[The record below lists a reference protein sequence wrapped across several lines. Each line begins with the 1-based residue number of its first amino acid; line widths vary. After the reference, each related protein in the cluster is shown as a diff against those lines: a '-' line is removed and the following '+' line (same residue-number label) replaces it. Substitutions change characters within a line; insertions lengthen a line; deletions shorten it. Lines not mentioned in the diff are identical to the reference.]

1 MNRPVQLPLSFALP
15 EALGPDDFL
24 PAPCNAAAVDWIGRW
39 PDWPVGAAGVR
50 GVLVHGPEA
59 CGKSHLAAI
68 WARRAGAVWLAD
80 GPSAAQ
86 AVGTPEAGRAA
97 LVVDDAD
104 RIAADSTGGAAL
116 FQLYGRVGEAGG
128 FLLATSRR
136 PPGRWPGALPDLT
149 SRLATLT
156 TVAVGLP
163 DDGMIEGLLIKLF
176 ADRQLRPTRPVI
188 AYLVAR
194 IDRTFAAARTAV
206 STLDA
211 AALERRRP
219 ITLPLAREVLG
230 GLKEDFAAGS
240 GVDSGEVVD
249 DPGPPGP

>member
-1 MNRPVQLPLSFALP
+1 VNRPVQLPFSFALP

-39 PDWPVGAAGVR
+39 PDWPSGAAGVR

-59 CGKSHLAAI
+59 CGKTHLAAI
-68 WARRAGAVWLAD
+68 WARRAGAVWVSD
-80 GPSAAQ
+80 GRSAAQ
-86 AVGTPEAGRAA
+86 AAETPDSGRAA

-104 RIAADSTGGAAL
+104 RIAADRVGGAAL
-116 FQLYGRVGEAGG
+116 FRLYAQVGDAGG

-136 PPGRWPGALPDLT
+136 PPGRWQGTLPDLT

-163 DDGMIEGLLIKLF
+163 DDGMVEGLLIKLF
-176 ADRQLRPTRPVI
+176 ADRQVRPPRPVI

-194 IDRTFAAARTAV
+194 IDRTFAAARAAV
-206 STLDA
+206 FALDA
-211 AALERRRP
+211 AAMESRRP
-219 ITLPLAREVLG
+219 ITLPLVREVLG
-230 GLKEDFAAGS
+230 GLQGEGGS
-240 GVDSGEVVD
+240 GAGADPGDAVD
-249 DPGPPGP
+249 DPARSGS